1 MAAAYRP
8 NVKIYAVTNQQSTFT
23 NTALLFGVISR
34 YMDFTHHSEA
44 IEPALRMLVEMWD
57 LTMDER
63 VVVVTDI
70 RKNDKETPVLEIVTL
85 QDLLG

>member
-1 MAAAYRP
+1 
-8 NVKIYAVTNQQSTFT
+8 
-23 NTALLFGVISR
+23 
-34 YMDFTHHSEA
+34 
-44 IEPALRMLVEMWD
+44 
-57 LTMDER
+57 MDER

>member
-1 MAAAYRP
+1 MKSIVVFTKTGKLAKMAAAYRP

-44 IEPALRMLVEMWD
+44 IEPALRMLVEM
-57 LTMDER
+57 
-63 VVVVTDI
+63 
-70 RKNDKETPVLEIVTL
+70 
-85 QDLLG
+85 